1 MEISWV
7 LFNQKNGSDAGIRS
21 PEECYIYT
29 TEKEKELL
37 KKMILTQKRCYF
49 IVPSNQQ
56 LMSTVKVLNNK

>member
-29 TEKEKELL
+29 TEKEKELF
-37 KKMILTQKRCYF
+37 KKNDSETEKMLFYRA
-49 IVPSNQQ
+49 QQ
-56 LMSTVKVLNNK
+56 LVVDVYCKGAK